1 MTSDSPEPPERPLSA
16 VSTLCCGT
24 RGLLAFAITTMWSSI
39 IRPRSATKTSA
50 FSDSTK
56 QLMATTGCTSAL
68 TAPTTRIPLEAREW
82 PRGTGAVGGRGLTG
96 LNAGFLGSVQVADT
110 NVLHLSAD
118 QQRVLIAT
126 LKRAIDADRFPLSPR
141 DGAEIDSGA
150 ADRRFPR
157 RLLAPVQYFAPPR
170 ATAKQRRARR

>member
-1 MTSDSPEPPERPLSA
+1 VLRHKGITRFCHHYDVVEHNPPPLGNQNLGFQRLYQAADGNYWLHERSY
-16 VSTLCCGT
+16 
-24 RGLLAFAITTMWSSI
+24 
-39 IRPRSATKTSA
+39 
-50 FSDSTK
+50 
-56 QLMATTGCTSAL
+56 
-68 TAPTTRIPLEAREW
+68 APTTRIPLEAREW

-150 ADRRFPR
+150 AGTAGSRAGSLPR
-157 RLLAPVQYFAPPR
+157 CSTSRHLGLRQSSGGR
-170 ATAKQRRARR
+170 GGDG